1 MFAFRVAALAALVS
15 AAPALAGLD
24 GATISA
30 EFRAPNL
37 GTVSPSA
44 SPSVSPFVVG
54 AGVETVFTVNDFFF
68 VSTDFSNLGLTLT
81 FNTGF
86 GSGNWIEQD
95 FNGLVFTSSAF
106 AGLSGATVL
115 GSTTFGDPLFD
126 ASRLTL
132 TNSELR
138 LNFSDIAFEDGQQID
153 IAFRPTGGVIPEPA
167 TWGLLITGFGLVG
180 AAARRRRTATTH
192 A

>member
-1 MFAFRVAALAALVS
+1 MFAIRVAALAALVS

-30 EFRAPNL
+30 ELRAPNL

-44 SPSVSPFVVG
+44 SASVSPFVVA

-81 FNTGF
+81 
-86 GSGNWIEQD
+86 
-95 FNGLVFTSSAF
+95 
-106 AGLSGATVL
+106 
-115 GSTTFGDPLFD
+115 
-126 ASRLTL
+126 
-132 TNSELR
+132 NSELR
-138 LNFSDIAFEDGQQID
+138 LNFSGIAFEDGQQID
-153 IAFRPTGGVIPEPA
+153 IAFRPAGGVIPEPA
-167 TWGLLITGFGLVG
+167 TWALLITGFGLVG
-180 AAARRRRTATTH
+180 AAARRRRTATTQ